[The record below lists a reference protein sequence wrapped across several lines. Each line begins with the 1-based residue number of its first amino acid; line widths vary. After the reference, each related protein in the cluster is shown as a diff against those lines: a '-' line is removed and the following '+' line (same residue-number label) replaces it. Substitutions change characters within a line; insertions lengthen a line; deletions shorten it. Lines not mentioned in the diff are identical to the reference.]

1 MIPLKGN
8 EQVLDIGT
16 GRGLLMIGIAK
27 KLTTGK
33 SIGIDI
39 WSQADLSANSYENAI
54 KNAEL
59 EGVRE
64 KVEVKNMDAQNMT
77 FADNSFDVIVS
88 NLCIH
93 NISKKAGR
101 DKVCREIARVLKPGG
116 MVLISDIKAK
126 RYADELQKAG
136 LKTSRCGIYFDLFP
150 PIDIIK
156 GVKNPQ
162 NLIR

>member
-1 MIPLKGN
+1 
-8 EQVLDIGT
+8 
-16 GRGLLMIGIAK
+16 MIGIAK

-33 SIGIDI
+33 SVGIDI
-39 WSQADLSANSYENAI
+39 WSKADLTANTYENAI

-64 KVEVKNMDAQNMT
+64 KIEVKNMDAQNMS
-77 FADNSFDVIVS
+77 FPDNSFDVVVS

-93 NISKKAGR
+93 NISKKEGR

-116 MVLISDIKAK
+116 IVLISDVKAK
-126 RYADELQKAG
+126 RYVDELRKAG
-136 LKTSRCGIYFDLFP
+136 LKTSRGSIYFDLFP

-162 NLIR
+162 N